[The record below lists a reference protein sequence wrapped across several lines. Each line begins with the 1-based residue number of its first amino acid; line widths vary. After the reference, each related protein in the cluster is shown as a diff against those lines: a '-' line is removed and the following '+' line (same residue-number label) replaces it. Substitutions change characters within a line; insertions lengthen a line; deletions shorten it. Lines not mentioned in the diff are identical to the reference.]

1 MANVIVEV
9 PTVEESVQVY
19 WLSTVHVVNT
29 VIVVRF
35 VASLF
40 VTEKLPTLIA
50 PSAMLP
56 DPISVRP
63 LNVMLWPVFVR
74 TAPLFT
80 VRVPADVPA
89 INEEPRPDVFQL
101 PPTVHD
107 PLVRVM
113 VPDVPPIIVTFETAV
128 VDAFA
133 TRRPASPIMRAPPVK
148 ARSFVVRVVVPL

>member
-63 LNVMLWPVFVR
+63 LTVMHWPVFVR
-74 TAPLFT
+74 TASLFT
-80 VRVPADVPA
+80 VRMPAGVSGDV
-89 INEEPRPDVFQL
+89 IGRVRP
-101 PPTVHD
+101 
-107 PLVRVM
+107 
-113 VPDVPPIIVTFETAV
+113 I
-128 VDAFA
+128 
-133 TRRPASPIMRAPPVK
+133 TR
-148 ARSFVVRVVVPL
+148 L

>member
-1 MANVIVEV
+1 MFPPIANVIVEV

-80 VRVPADVPA
+80 VRMPAAVTGDVME
-89 INEEPRPDVFQL
+89 I
-101 PPTVHD
+101 
-107 PLVRVM
+107 
-113 VPDVPPIIVTFETAV
+113 VPPI
-128 VDAFA
+128 
-133 TRRPASPIMRAPPVK
+133 TR
-148 ARSFVVRVVVPL
+148 L

>member
-19 WLSTVHVVNT
+19 WLSTVQVVNT

-35 VASLF
+35 VGSLF

-74 TAPLFT
+74 TAQLFK
-80 VRVPADVPA
+80 
-89 INEEPRPDVFQL
+89 
-101 PPTVHD
+101 
-107 PLVRVM
+107 VRVM
-113 VPDVPPIIVTFETAV
+113 AAGTGYVLEIVRPITTLWYVG
-128 VDAFA
+128 
-133 TRRPASPIMRAPPVK
+133 P
-148 ARSFVVRVVVPL
+148 